1 MELANWSAFHLWSL
15 EGSCCDLVRVQRK
28 PPHVSI
34 SCGIVHAVNDTSN
47 LPLNMGATASQA
59 SLVISHS
66 SVRGLSDACWN
77 VANLGAVLMRI
88 GANAPVVG
96 INKITRV
103 VDKEIIMVLKVYLLD
118 QPR

>member
-1 MELANWSAFHLWSL
+1 MYVYLSNLWSF
-15 EGSCCDLVRVQRK
+15 EWSCCDLVRVQRK
-28 PPHVSI
+28 PPHGSI
-34 SCGIVHAVNDTSN
+34 SSIVHAVNDTSN